1 MASTEGV
8 VMFKPF
14 SKTITAMI
22 VGMLSLLMVTGC
34 TTDGGV
40 SNANPA
46 NSTNGTNGMTESA
59 TPTPTTTESS
69 TTQTSNASLPVVT
82 GDKGKAPTIAAPTG
96 TPPTTLVTKDIF
108 LGSGSAATGNSTLT
122 VQYTLMAW
130 STGKVVESSWTSSPA
145 TFPLSGVI
153 VGWQQGIPGM
163 KVGGRR
169 LLVIPPALGYGS
181 TGSGPIAA
189 NETLIFVVD
198 VLAIK

>member
-1 MASTEGV
+1 MT
-8 VMFKPF
+8 
-14 SKTITAMI
+14 
-22 VGMLSLLMVTGC
+22 VGSLSLLLLAGC

-40 SNANPA
+40 STASSPTP
-46 NSTNGTNGMTESA
+46 TNGSNTVTESA
-59 TPTPTTTESS
+59 TPAPAAS
-69 TTQTSNASLPVVT
+69 TTLPVVT
-82 GDKGKAPTIAAPTG
+82 GDKGKAPTISAPSG
-96 TPPTTLVTKDIF
+96 TPPTTLVTKDIYV
-108 LGSGSAATGNSTLT
+108 GTGAPATAASTLT

-130 STGKVVESSWTSSPA
+130 STGQVVETSWTSAAA

-153 VGWQQGIPGM
+153 AGWQQGIPGM

-169 LLVIPPALGYGS
+169 LLVIPPDLGYGA